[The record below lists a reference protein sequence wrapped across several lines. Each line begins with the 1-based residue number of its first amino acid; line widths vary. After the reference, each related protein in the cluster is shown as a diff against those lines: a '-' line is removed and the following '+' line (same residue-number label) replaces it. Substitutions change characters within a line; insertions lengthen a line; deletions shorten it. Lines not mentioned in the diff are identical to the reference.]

1 MSTFETLRGP
11 VRDAGVLRG
20 AVREARRCR
29 SRRTRG
35 RSKRGTRRP
44 TEGEDEQCLGD
55 ILGALTGEG
64 EGPLSEAQEM
74 ELASE
79 LLEISSEE
87 ELEEFLGNLFKG
99 VAKSVGGFIKSPIGK
114 QLGGILK
121 GVAKKALPVVGGAL
135 GSFVAPGVG
144 TAIGSKLGSMA
155 SGLFE
160 METEGMSQE
169 QAQFEVARRYVRL
182 AASAAQ
188 HAATRAPQR
197 ATAEGCARSRSRRP
211 PASTH
216 PASCAARA
224 PARAC
229 PPVRSRAA
237 PAPGHRAVGTAAVA
251 AASARCRRVP
261 GRRSTVF
268 VPGGNGDQASTT
280 VQPSYGPPE
289 WAQPEPYEPS
299 YGTPAPQDP
308 GRAQR
313 GRWIRRGS
321 KIVLYGV

>member
-1 MSTFETLRGP
+1 MSTFETYEGP
-11 VRDAGVLRG
+11 FETQESYEGPFESQEMQESAYEGSFETG
-20 AVREARRCR
+20 YE
-29 SRRTRG
+29 SY
-35 RSKRGTRRP
+35 
-44 TEGEDEQCLGD
+44 EGEDEQFLGD

-74 ELASE
+74 ELTSE

-121 GVAKKALPVVGGAL
+121 GIAKKALPVVGGAL

-160 METEGMSQE
+160 VETAGMSQE

-188 HAATRAPQR
+188 HAAKAPRNAPPPKVVRIAITQ
-197 ATAEGCARSRSRRP
+197 AARQHAPGLLRGTSAGTGLPPRQVPRRP
-211 PASTH
+211 G
-216 PASCAARA
+216 ARA
-224 PARAC
+224 QQPSAR
-229 PPVRSRAA
+229 RGNGSR
-237 PAPGHRAVGTAAVA
+237 PLGA
-251 AASARCRRVP
+251 AAFPV
-261 GRRSTVF
+261 GGSTVF
-268 VPGGNGDQASTT
+268 VPGGGDQASTAA
-280 VQPSYGPPE
+280 QPSYGPPPE

-299 YGTPAPQDP
+299 YGTSAAPQYL

-313 GRWIRRGS
+313 GRWMRRGS

>member
-1 MSTFETLRGP
+1 MSTFETYEAPFETQESYEGP
-11 VRDAGVLRG
+11 FESQETQESAYEGPFETG
-20 AVREARRCR
+20 YE
-29 SRRTRG
+29 SY
-35 RSKRGTRRP
+35 
-44 TEGEDEQCLGD
+44 EGEDEQFLGD

-74 ELASE
+74 ELAAE

-114 QLGGILK
+114 QLGGVFKGIL
-121 GVAKKALPVVGGAL
+121 KKALPVVGGAL

-160 METEGMSQE
+160 LETAGMSQE
-169 QAQFEVARRYVRL
+169 QAQFEGARRYVRL

-188 HAATRAPQR
+188 HAAKAPRNAPPPKVVRIAITQ
-197 ATAEGCARSRSRRP
+197 AARQHAPGILRGTSAGAGLPPRQVPRRP
-211 PASTH
+211 GASSQQ
-216 PASCAARA
+216 PSARRRNG
-224 PARAC
+224 AR
-229 PPVRSRAA
+229 PL
-237 PAPGHRAVGTAAVA
+237 GA
-251 AASARCRRVP
+251 AAFPVGS
-261 GRRSTVF
+261 STVF
-268 VPGGNGDQASTT
+268 VPGANGDQASTT
-280 VQPSYGPPE
+280 AQPSYGPPE

-299 YGTPAPQDP
+299 DGTPAPQYP
-308 GRAQR
+308 GRAR
-313 GRWIRRGS
+313 SGRWMRRGS

>member
-1 MSTFETLRGP
+1 MSTFETYEGP
-11 VRDAGVLRG
+11 FETQESYEGPFETQESYEG
-20 AVREARRCR
+20 PFE
-29 SRRTRG
+29 TG
-35 RSKRGTRRP
+35 GYETYQ
-44 TEGEDEQCLGD
+44 GEDEQFLGD

-64 EGPLSEAQEM
+64 ESPLSEAQEV
-74 ELASE
+74 ELATE
-79 LLEISSEE
+79 LLEITSEE

-99 VAKSVGGFIKSPIGK
+99 VAKSVGGFIKSPIGR

-121 GVAKKALPVVGGAL
+121 SVAKKALPVVGGAL

-160 METEGMSQE
+160 METAGMSQE

-188 HAATRAPQR
+188 HAATAPR
-197 ATAEGCARSRSRRP
+197 NAPPPRVVRTAITQAARQHAPGLLRGTSAGTGLPPRQVPRRP
-211 PASTH
+211 GAGAPPS
-216 PASCAARA
+216 ARR
-224 PARAC
+224 PGAR
-229 PPVRSRAA
+229 PL
-237 PAPGHRAVGTAAVA
+237 GA
-251 AASARCRRVP
+251 AAFPVGS
-261 GRRSTVF
+261 STVF
-268 VPGGNGDQASTT
+268 VPGGNGDQTSTT
-280 VQPSYGPPE
+280 VQPSYGPPQ

-299 YGTPAPQDP
+299 YGTPAPQYP

-313 GRWIRRGS
+313 GRWMRRGS